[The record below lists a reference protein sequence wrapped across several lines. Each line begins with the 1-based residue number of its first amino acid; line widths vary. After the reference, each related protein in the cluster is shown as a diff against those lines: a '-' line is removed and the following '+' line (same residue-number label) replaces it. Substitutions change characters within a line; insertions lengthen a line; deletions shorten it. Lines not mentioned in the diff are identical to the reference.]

1 MSKYL
6 TKLSLIF
13 LLSMLISF
21 SVIANNN
28 VIKVYDKGQD
38 GGNRI
43 YTIVCPNGKK
53 TTVTQTLNVSSEY
66 TDNNIRTTEVKALDS
81 NIDEGPSLKSTTQNL
96 KKKVLRLLGQQ
107 NRAERCLYPVNS
119 KKQCKS
125 YKDVDAAAQAA
136 CDLIQ

>member
-1 MSKYL
+1 MHQYP
-6 TKLSLIF
+6 TKIF
-13 LLSMLISF
+13 LTLFVLLS
-21 SVIANNN
+21 VNTYVVAKQDA
-28 VIKVYDKGQD
+28 VKVYDKGQD

-81 NIDEGPSLKSTTQNL
+81 NVDEGPSLKSTTQTL
-96 KKKVLRLLGQQ
+96 KKKALRLLGQQ
-107 NRAERCLYPVNS
+107 NRAEMCLYPVNS

-125 YKDVDAAAQAA
+125 YKDVDSAAQAA
-136 CDLIQ
+136 CDLIR